1 MKFKV
6 WFKTSKSE
14 HLWHCK
20 GFENDSYNKT
30 HLMRK
35 KLSGS
40 KPIRKIEKTFIPL
53 NMWNS
58 KILKIQN
65 FSKIDTKF

>member
-1 MKFKV
+1 
-6 WFKTSKSE
+6 
-14 HLWHCK
+14 
-20 GFENDSYNKT
+20 
-30 HLMRK
+30 MRK